1 MKKTFCDICKK
12 EIKASGKPI
21 SFRVDLWEGEN
32 EKIVTARAVG
42 SFHIGEKEIDVCQ
55 ECVTKLCKEA
65 LKKEADSE

>member
-1 MKKTFCDICKK
+1 MKKTYCDICKK
-12 EIKASGKPI
+12 EIKGTSKPI
-21 SFRVDLWEGEN
+21 SFKVDLWEGEK
-32 EKIVTARAVG
+32 ETIVTARTVG